1 MRKWIPFVLVV
12 AAVTASAVLYPRLP
26 DPMPVHWNWRGIAD
40 GWAPAALGAVVVPVM
55 MMLLIGVF
63 HFLPRLDPM
72 RANYERFWPEYQL
85 MIVAVTGMLA
95 AMHGAMLAIALG
107 YQIPIIKVAMVL
119 MGALFIVLGNIMPRI
134 RRNHVAGFRT
144 KATLSND
151 VVWSRTH
158 RAGGAAMMVTGVVIA
173 LGALAPNSWG
183 IPIILVSVLVMAVG
197 TARYS
202 SRIARVIRA
211 ESTTGHGSVPG

>member
-1 MRKWIPFVLVV
+1 MRRWTPFIFVV
-12 AAVTASAVLYPRLP
+12 AATAASVVLYPRLP

-40 GWAPAALGAVVVPVM
+40 GWAPTALGAAVIPLL
-55 MMLLIGVF
+55 MLVLIGVF
-63 HFLPRLDPM
+63 YLLPRLDPM

-85 MIVAVTGMLA
+85 MIVAVTGMCA
-95 AMHGAMLAIALG
+95 AMHAAMLAIALG

-119 MGALFIVLGNIMPRI
+119 MGILFVVLGNIMPRI
-134 RRNHVAGFRT
+134 RPNHTAGFRT

-158 RAGGAAMMVTGVVIA
+158 RAGGAAMMVTGGVVA
-173 LGALAPNSWG
+173 LGALAPTTWA
-183 IPIILVSVLVMAVG
+183 IPIMAFAVLGMAFW

-202 SRIARVIRA
+202 NRIAREVRT
-211 ESTTGHGSVPG
+211 ESTTGTG